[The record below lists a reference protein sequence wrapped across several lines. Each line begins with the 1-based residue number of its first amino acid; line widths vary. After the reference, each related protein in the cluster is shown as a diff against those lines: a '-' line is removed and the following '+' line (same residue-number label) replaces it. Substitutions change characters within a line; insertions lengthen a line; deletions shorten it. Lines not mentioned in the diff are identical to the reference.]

1 MCGKVKTMG
10 PLLRVRVWG
19 SLTMGPKQLPLQ
31 KVPDYLAI
39 PALLQLADTGLDLT
53 FALHTLLL
61 RDVEKWIRDGRD
73 KLVEAVKL
81 RGQEDTWKILKYENK
96 EQLNKFIEDMNDIGI
111 ASVEKYVMGECGCVG
126 GVGGINC
133 SRYM

>member
-1 MCGKVKTMG
+1 MNNN
-10 PLLRVRVWG
+10 
-19 SLTMGPKQLPLQ
+19 
-31 KVPDYLAI
+31 LA
-39 PALLQLADTGLDLT
+39 LFQLADTGLDLT

-111 ASVEKYVMGECGCVG
+111 ASIEKYVMGECGCV
-126 GVGGINC
+126 
-133 SRYM
+133 R